1 MEKTKF
7 CKESIKELA
16 TVLGLKV
23 DNVTTI
29 ELLNKIKKIFLLE
42 ENLDNKVVQTYEEE
56 PAKRLFSVIQS
67 IGMDSDSYT
76 KLYENY
82 LNRSVSK
89 RKEVEKIIEEH
100 NKEQKNLE
108 DEFFQQI
115 ISLFFT
121 DK

>member
-42 ENLDNKVVQTYEEE
+42 ENLDNKVVFK
-56 PAKRLFSVIQS
+56 PMK
-67 IGMDSDSYT
+67 
-76 KLYENY
+76 
-82 LNRSVSK
+82 
-89 RKEVEKIIEEH
+89 
-100 NKEQKNLE
+100 KNLQKGC
-108 DEFFQQI
+108 FQ
-115 ISLFFT
+115 
-121 DK
+121 